1 VSAIAPLARGTR
13 LSAVPR
19 RLLRLRSDAALAERF
34 AAGDEA
40 AFAVLYERHRASVL
54 AVCIGVLGSP
64 HDAEDAAQEV
74 FASLAVALQDHQPRE
89 LRPWLVRVARN
100 AAIDVQRRRRSGS
113 PGSEVADRRAAT
125 DSGIRAELESVL
137 SAVRELPE
145 SQRTALLMRE
155 LAGHSYAE
163 IAGLLGCDEE
173 AVRGLIARAR
183 IGVRNYREAAELPCA
198 AARQALAAEPDGRR
212 QDKVVRRHV
221 RRCPS
226 CQAYRR
232 ALRADAKAL
241 HGLAPGPCGALA
253 GGGALVGAAA
263 KSVLAGGA
271 LTQAGAACAVSIC
284 SVGGMVLL
292 APHLVPHPAVKTRA
306 GHHAGV
312 DGRRRHER
320 AGRGTAVAAVGA
332 STGGSAVVVYRA
344 LTTGGAALGGDD
356 GADGRAAAF
365 RVDHALRSGGADGR
379 RRDGG
384 GRREVRPRH
393 RGGHADRG
401 GASGWAGRGGGGR
414 GGRSGGSGGSGS
426 WTQGGGRAGGG
437 GRGGSGDGG
446 GFGGGA
452 GGSDGRGSGGTGG
465 TGGSGTGWQGA
476 TGSADRGGSFGSG
489 GSGSGGSRSGS
500 GGPVSGASGSGGPG
514 AGGSTGSSAA
524 SDWVGQSGQGGGDG
538 SGSSGAGSSAGS
550 GGSGPGAGSAGAG
563 WSPSGAG
570 GPGSGGD

>member
-1 VSAIAPLARGTR
+1 VSAIAPLARGAR
-13 LSAVPR
+13 LAAVPR

-74 FASLAVALQDHQPRE
+74 FASLAVSLQDDRPRE

-113 PGSEVADRRAAT
+113 PGSEVTDRRAAT
-125 DSGIRAELESVL
+125 DHGIRAELESVL
-137 SAVRELPE
+137 AAVRELPE

-163 IAGLLGCDEE
+163 IAGLLGCDEQ

-198 AARQALAAEPDGRR
+198 AARQALAAAPDGRR

-221 RRCPS
+221 RRCSS
-226 CQAYRR
+226 CQAYRQ

-241 HGLAPGPCGALA
+241 HGLAPGPGGALA

-263 KSVLAGGA
+263 KGVLAGGV

-292 APHLVPHPAVKTRA
+292 APHLVPRHAAKTRA
-306 GHHAGV
+306 GHHARVEGPGRHGRTGLGPASGV
-312 DGRRRHER
+312 
-320 AGRGTAVAAVGA
+320 ASPFGA
-332 STGGSAVVVYRA
+332 STGTSAVVVYRA
-344 LTTGGAALGGDD
+344 LMTGAGELGEGDAA
-356 GADGRAAAF
+356 AGRAATF
-365 RVDHALRSGGADGR
+365 RIDHALWSGYGDGR
-379 RRDGG
+379 LGGRGGRDGRDGG
-384 GRREVRPRH
+384 SRDGGRWNLRPR
-393 RGGHADRG
+393 RWGGSRDRG
-401 GASGWAGRGGGGR
+401 GASGWTGTGDSGRGGGSGASGGGGSWAQGGR
-414 GGRSGGSGGSGS
+414 TGDGGRSGG
-426 WTQGGGRAGGG
+426 T

-452 GGSDGRGSGGTGG
+452 GGSSGGSGSGS
-465 TGGSGTGWQGA
+465 SGTGWQGS
-476 TGSADRGGSFGSG
+476 TGGADRGGSFGSG
-489 GSGSGGSRSGS
+489 VSGGSDSGGSGSGGS
-500 GGPVSGASGSGGPG
+500 A
-514 AGGSTGSSAA
+514 GSSAA
-524 SDWVGQSGQGGGDG
+524 SDWVSQSGRAGGDG
-538 SGSSGAGSSAGS
+538 SGGSGSSTGS
-550 GGSGPGAGSAGAG
+550 GGSGPSAGSAGSG

-570 GPGSGGD
+570 GAGSGGD